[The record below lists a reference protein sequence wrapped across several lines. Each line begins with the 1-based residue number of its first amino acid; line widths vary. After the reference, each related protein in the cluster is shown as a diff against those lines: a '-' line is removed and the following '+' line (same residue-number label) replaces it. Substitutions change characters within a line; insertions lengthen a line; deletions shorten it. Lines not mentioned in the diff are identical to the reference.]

1 MDREAGGEAGKPREE
16 RVSRNK
22 DIGKWLNCSVAI
34 PLEHERRRDVC
45 TDQEQSACVIF
56 VK

>member
-1 MDREAGGEAGKPREE
+1 MDREAGKPREE

>member
-1 MDREAGGEAGKPREE
+1 MDREAGGEAGKPRED

-34 PLEHERRRDVC
+34 PLEHE
-45 TDQEQSACVIF
+45 
-56 VK
+56 